1 MNLEIRKEHEWLQQL
16 VGEWSSEALASMK
29 QGEPPELFKGTENV
43 RSVGGVWIVAD
54 GQAEMPG
61 GGTGTMIMTLGF
73 DPRTGRF
80 VGSWVGSMMT
90 HMWLYDGVLD
100 AGGMTLPLEAEGPSM
115 AGDSTLARYK
125 DVIEI
130 RSPDERVM
138 TSHVLGLDGAWRQ
151 FMTATYRR
159 KNS

>member
-1 MNLEIRKEHEWLQQL
+1 
-16 VGEWSSEALASMK
+16 
-29 QGEPPELFKGTENV
+29 
-43 RSVGGVWIVAD
+43 VGGVWIVAD

-73 DPRTGRF
+73 DSRTGRF

-115 AGDSTLARYK
+115 AGDGTLARYK

-130 RSPDERVM
+130 RSSDERVM
-138 TSHVLGLDGAWRQ
+138 TSHVLGEDGAWRQ